1 MKRASCG
8 PFLSFSLPG
17 PPFSLTPIHYGYCQV
32 PDKNHCAS
40 SSYSQEDRRQKEWQ
54 THVKIYWRKTNS
66 PSFSASSCRE
76 SALLATLSFGELLS
90 QQGTRDRCAHSSHS
104 KCCDVWTVTADRN
117 YIWHPYVEYMPKCNT
132 HKNKKKKRFKWRRQ
146 ACRHVRACLLSLTS
160 EDITE
165 SYSLT
170 EVWQTHEWN
179 AACWNY
185 RHNPPKKTTKNRFW
199 VKSGM

>member
-1 MKRASCG
+1 MSPSSPFTRLINWKQRALWNVTSKKRKKWQCGVKRASCG

-54 THVKIYWRKTNS
+54 THVKIYWRKTNA
-66 PSFSASSCRE
+66 PSFCASSCRE

-90 QQGTRDRCAHSSHS
+90 QQGTRDRRAHSSYS

-117 YIWHPYVEYMPKCNT
+117 YIWCK
-132 HKNKKKKRFKWRRQ
+132 
-146 ACRHVRACLLSLTS
+146 
-160 EDITE
+160 
-165 SYSLT
+165 
-170 EVWQTHEWN
+170 
-179 AACWNY
+179 
-185 RHNPPKKTTKNRFW
+185 
-199 VKSGM
+199 

>member
-90 QQGTRDRCAHSSHS
+90 QQGTRDRRAHSSHS

-132 HKNKKKKRFKWRRQ
+132 HKNKKKKKKVQVETTGMSPCPCMFTLAHKWRHNRELFTN
-146 ACRHVRACLLSLTS
+146 RSMTNTWVERSMLKL
-160 EDITE
+160 
-165 SYSLT
+165 
-170 EVWQTHEWN
+170 QT
-179 AACWNY
+179 
-185 RHNPPKKTTKNRFW
+185 
-199 VKSGM
+199 